1 MKLKCCFKLL
11 EEEQL
16 VRKAGGGG
24 ETYRRVVLVTKTKRI
39 KQARVKR
46 GETDRTRL
54 RVQNEESKMRRR
66 RR

>member
-16 VRKAGGGG
+16 VRKVGGGK
-24 ETYRRVVLVTKTKRI
+24 TYRRVVLVTKTKRI

>member
-1 MKLKCCFKLL
+1 M
-11 EEEQL
+11 L
-16 VRKAGGGG
+16 VRKVGGKK
-24 ETYRRVVLVTKTKRI
+24 TNRRVVLVTKTKKI
-39 KQARVKR
+39 KRAGVKR